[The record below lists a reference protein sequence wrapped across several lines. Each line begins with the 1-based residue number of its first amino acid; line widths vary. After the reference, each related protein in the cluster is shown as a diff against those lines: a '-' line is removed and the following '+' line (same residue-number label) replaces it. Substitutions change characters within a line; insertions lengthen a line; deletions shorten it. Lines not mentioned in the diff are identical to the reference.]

1 MQRGPVKLK
10 YSGATNYTKFTKF
23 KVQTINK
30 MPSIKAQIKP
40 LLHQIKV
47 PAFIR
52 REARTEERSPPGLQ
66 ASCRSRRKERKK
78 ERIQSYRS
86 SLVRQPA
93 VNDIKH
99 AEPC

>member
-52 REARTEERSPPGLQ
+52 REARTNVPLASLLQ
-66 ASCRSRRKERKK
+66 VSQKK
-78 ERIQSYRS
+78 RDILSQQFLLS
-86 SLVRQPA
+86 SSFQRY
-93 VNDIKH
+93 
-99 AEPC
+99 